1 MLSRP
6 LSPAYTR
13 RCLVAMRMF
22 AQPGDGVVALCPRYD
37 ATAACGLCQRPAIY
51 CCFPIQNTRTGN
63 VLMLGVECIQAY
75 RALAKKLR
83 KDKENY
89 RDPGAIPTI
98 IKRFQ
103 SRGAL
108 TEEQARD
115 FLLAAH
121 VQPEPREFTKSK
133 KAVSKRNRYLD
144 EKHSISEKFL

>member
-1 MLSRP
+1 
-6 LSPAYTR
+6 
-13 RCLVAMRMF
+13 
-22 AQPGDGVVALCPRYD
+22 
-37 ATAACGLCQRPAIY
+37 
-51 CCFPIQNTRTGN
+51 
-63 VLMLGVECIQAY
+63 MLGVECIQAY

-83 KDKENY
+83 RGKENY

-121 VQPEPREFTKSK
+121 VQPELREFTTSK
-133 KAVSKRNRYLD
+133 KATSRRKRFLD
-144 EKHSISEKFL
+144 EKHSISEEFL